1 MSFREPR
8 PNPDSMSSL
17 GSPLRHAA
25 VARRPVCSCRT
36 LTSSRGVTISAHD
49 EVPQALITS
58 VGSVRTLFGAAAC
71 SLALVDDEGEELR
84 YVAADGAGADQILG
98 VSLPVGRGIGGWAAM
113 SGQPIAVRDV
123 ATDARFARDI
133 AESTHYVP
141 DVILAAPLLST
152 AGEVM
157 GVVSVLDPD
166 TDESSGWT
174 VSVLGTLASLMAL
187 LLEGAGGAGPAE
199 RDPLAL
205 LGAEVVRSVEA
216 WQSAV
221 RRESRG

>member
-1 MSFREPR
+1 MTAHEDVPR
-8 PNPDSMSSL
+8 
-17 GSPLRHAA
+17 
-25 VARRPVCSCRT
+25 
-36 LTSSRGVTISAHD
+36 
-49 EVPQALITS
+49 ALIIS

-71 SLALVDDEGEELR
+71 SLALVDDEGEQLR
-84 YVAADGAGADQILG
+84 YVAADGVGADEILG

-123 ATDARFARDI
+123 ATDARFARDV

-141 DVILAAPLLST
+141 EVILAAPLLST
-152 AGEVM
+152 AGEVV

-166 TDESSGWT
+166 TEESSGWT
-174 VSVLGTLASLMAL
+174 LSVLGTLASLMAL
-187 LLEGAGGAGPAE
+187 LLESGTGAGSAE

-216 WQSAV
+216 WQSAA

>member
-1 MSFREPR
+1 M
-8 PNPDSMSSL
+8 
-17 GSPLRHAA
+17 
-25 VARRPVCSCRT
+25 
-36 LTSSRGVTISAHD
+36 
-49 EVPQALITS
+49 
-58 VGSVRTLFGAAAC
+58 
-71 SLALVDDEGEELR
+71 
-84 YVAADGAGADQILG
+84 ADGAGADEILG

-123 ATDARFARDI
+123 ATDARFARDV

-141 DVILAAPLLST
+141 EVILAAPLLST
-152 AGEVM
+152 AGDVM

-174 VSVLGTLASLMAL
+174 LSVLGTLASLMAL
-187 LLEGAGGAGPAE
+187 LLEGATGTSPAE
-199 RDPLAL
+199 DDRLAA

>member
-1 MSFREPR
+1 M
-8 PNPDSMSSL
+8 
-17 GSPLRHAA
+17 
-25 VARRPVCSCRT
+25 T
-36 LTSSRGVTISAHD
+36 AHD
-49 EVPQALITS
+49 EAPRALITS
-58 VGSVRTLFGAAAC
+58 VESVRTLFGAAAC
-71 SLALVDDEGEELR
+71 SVALVDDEGEQLR
-84 YVAADGAGADQILG
+84 YVAADGAGADEIVG
-98 VSLPVGRGIGGWAAM
+98 VSLPVGRGIAGWAAM

-133 AESTHYVP
+133 AESTNYVP
-141 DVILAAPLLST
+141 EVILAAPLVSSG
-152 AGEVM
+152 GEVV

-174 VSVLGTLASLMAL
+174 LSVLGTLASHMAL
-187 LLEGAGGAGPAE
+187 LLEGSTGSSSAGG
-199 RDPLAL
+199 DPLAL